1 VPESLCATCGISAA
15 RVLRRTAA
23 GIVAEPP
30 EVAREG
36 HVMVVAPGH
45 TTAFAQMTE
54 EDAAAFMAL
63 VSSVARDAEV
73 ASSAARC
80 YVLRI
85 GDKSP
90 HLHFHVVPVAAGDP
104 PLAPHVFGEDGWS
117 GGL

>member
-1 VPESLCATCGISAA
+1 MAEVLCDVCGISAA

-23 GIVAEPP
+23 GIVAEPSQI
-30 EVAREG
+30 ARDG
-36 HVMVVAPGH
+36 HLMVVASRH
-45 TTAFAQMTE
+45 TTAFAQMPD

-63 VSSVARDAEV
+63 VTSVARDAEV

-90 HLHFHVVPVAAGDP
+90 HLHFHIVPVAAGDP
-104 PLAPHVFGEDGWS
+104 PLAPYVFGEDGWS
-117 GGL
+117 GGP